1 MMQNQTATQESPV
14 QTFQCSQ
21 CVLIFKS
28 RPYLFDH
35 LTKVHGSDVDSAL
48 KYTGLKGT
56 GTPYSCQDC
65 NFKHSDWTFFTEH
78 KKECPKSNQLKE
90 DGKAKGVSHTKTKC
104 TVISTKN
111 LKIYKKP
118 SQTIT
123 KYFAPLSGS
132 NVKFLEDNPAS
143 VDNSKGTLIL
153 EESSS
158 NSKPHSSGVFTV
170 TAKSID
176 IDTRGTSNQF
186 LLNDQLF
193 SADVTHPK
201 PVEQIV
207 TPNPGKRTIKESF
220 TSCPAKQAKIEK
232 VAIKVPE
239 TTIKNLTF
247 EVSED
252 EMEVKGDLV
261 NRDAEGSTSHFC
273 KHCDYSD
280 ADIKRMCTHYM
291 NNHPYIRYNWD
302 YIKEPSD
309 HSATFRCL
317 ECPVEFLC
325 VTDLTK
331 HYAKDHPEAQNVLT
345 MKTCDLKL
353 VFKCFV
359 CLFTFGALKMLKKH
373 HEEMHPTYKVENPLM
388 YCRYSSARRSA
399 ELSSPEKYSPKRS
412 VGISTPAPGKE
423 DKNTSLT
430 QHPTPREADNI
441 MYQCN
446 NCTFSHK
453 SVVVLHVHYKK
464 THPDEEITLDK
475 IKQSVCVASPTS
487 GQLRPVDTVAL
498 KDKCTPPKDIMRF
511 FSESKNK
518 PESPQKKISSSPVN
532 PKQPQVASKA
542 NSEFPKSN
550 RVECVEGKTRVR
562 KSLLEH
568 NQKML
573 TDTDLISSSSQN
585 MFHCNICDYSNV
597 SVKRVINHCNTKHT
611 GYAGHTV
618 KNMVD
623 ICQYS
628 GDVQSDKHQS
638 EAEAN
643 YQKELYC
650 EGSNRPEKSMT
661 KSNPYAC
668 ALDLFYCQVC
678 NYGNLT
684 VQGILNHQNKVHSNL
699 HGVRENVIK
708 HTALIR
714 DEIKKSKSQ
723 PKDPFF
729 SSGLPLPIIKD
740 SDKDLCFCHFCNYRH
755 HDTSRV
761 RQHYFK
767 VHRGFKITSKQIR
780 LHSTDVLEKVQKT
793 YHGRKGNQKKT
804 SKKSLRSFPFSTS
817 VSKTQRTLQCPNCAY
832 ATQHVYLLRRHLY
845 KIHKTK
851 YSAGDVL
858 NLCCQ
863 QGSLQPGYHCDMCVF
878 SSKEPVQLQ
887 EHFGEKHFKLNRSL
901 EYIFQLYVDPKMC
914 SSKKKNLKTKQND
927 GQHDSDDPGS
937 SLQFQRSAQKDCK
950 IYSCRACSFR
960 GTSVSSITS
969 HYRAIHPW
977 SVKED
982 GSVLDVICSKEQ
994 TANMQLEDSDEYYKF
1009 ETYQVPLE
1017 FDNSPASSHEETGVF
1032 QCSHCSASFHSQHGL
1047 IVHCGMKHPQSSEE
1061 IVNEQ
1066 QVENNTRVHIFKCL
1080 HCAYVNTRY
1089 QGVLTHIQMKHPG
1102 LEAKADS
1109 LYVDNVH
1116 LNNAKMTAPDD
1127 MLRFSG
1133 YRCKKCSH
1141 IFSSQDMLDKH
1152 NEKNHKKMPLK
1163 IKLKLTP
1170 KPLVVNDRP
1179 PSHST
1184 QELVLN
1190 AASDVQH
1197 NEYKCVLCPCSFIT
1211 ATRLGIHYTK
1221 KHGKETFLKYYAPMY
1236 GQKPKKPALSSP
1248 NHSQTQELEHTSGVS
1263 STVEE
1268 CAKKLMYKCLRCSYL
1283 NASCHGTLTH
1293 LQMKHPGVVAKGEKL
1308 RKVEILASD
1317 LVGCNLGK
1325 GDNERGYQCKKC
1337 PQIHPSVKKLKLHRE
1352 REHKHGAPVTSEHS
1366 AETEQPALSKDHSS
1380 VLGSGLSKKKKS
1392 ALAKSSNFM
1401 YSCSLCT
1408 YSTLIRKQLGTHY
1421 TQRHGKS
1428 AFFNFFMPVY
1438 YPIHKNINLVHGVKD
1453 NPENTPETTT
1463 PAIQDAQYKC
1473 HMCSYKAV
1481 RRRYLHSHYRK
1492 KHKLDLHTVCKLLQK
1507 YDRYRG
1513 KKKLEDESENG
1524 AQVECK
1530 ECPKLFFKS
1539 PKQLI
1544 AHYSTFHRSQYILD
1558 FTVLAQRSQKNTGVF
1573 RCDHCQKKINGIRNL
1588 HLHLDRHRARKNKK
1602 ANAAKMTAATVTT
1615 VVPEAA
1621 SVKLTMQEKLPTLET
1636 VEEFVQRNL
1645 KPLETSTVEST
1656 LPASPPSLCLTA
1668 TELEQPEVETSDDK
1682 NTCKLCKRSFMSLKG
1697 LRSHERSHAALAAI
1711 KKLDNL
1717 STSAKH
1723 EIENYLIYKSG
1734 TQRPFM
1740 CSICSYRT
1748 TVMGLWKSHLIKKHI
1763 DAIEGSS
1770 NTSIQDEE
1778 NTQSYNED
1786 PPDVSEEINL
1796 PESDEETKD
1805 ALYSEPPDVQRQLNH
1820 YHLMAQIGSSS
1831 KASLQEAQLP
1841 ETAPL
1846 NCELCNFNSEHLSS
1860 MRRHYLHRHGKKI
1873 IRCKDCNFFTSLRK
1887 NLEMHME
1894 TGHSTF
1900 QSGPTHQKD
1909 LRCPFCLYQS
1919 KNKNNMIDHIILH
1932 REERVMPIQ
1941 VRRPK
1946 LSRYLQ
1952 GIVFRC
1958 HKCTFTSASAEN
1970 LRLHMMRHDDIKPF
1984 RCRLCYFD
1992 CSRLNDLEAHLCDK
2006 HQVVRNHELVGQVSL
2021 DMLSAQISRPPEEEE
2036 EEELLCNLETDTEF
2050 VTACNELQKG
2060 TEEKN
2065 IVQIEH
2071 SYCEKE
2077 SYSESCVLKL
2087 QHEDDAKQITAVK
2100 EMPERAAIRG
2110 ITHTKKTEGIQI
2122 AECEDLSDPMKDMQ
2136 MNEDQDQPKLRG
2148 SEDDAVQ
2155 PKDEAADKSSSNH
2168 GELDEKNKMHIKT
2181 LQDGSQSIEAKMED
2195 DVLHDIFLLDNGGSG
2210 LKVEKKAVVEDNGLN
2225 LDKTS
2230 VTLTL
2235 KSFIVPAC
2243 SSMQLINHYMQPDK
2257 GSSGVSVTNS
2267 DKEQT
2272 QSQANGDKL
2281 MDAYGEMPV
2290 LENEY
2295 LKEEMPHLHHFTE
2308 ISHSDRVEDTDDD
2321 LLSDDA
2327 ENGCTDQQNG
2337 GEDGVKE
2344 EENKSV
2350 PEGDF
2355 ADTKAQ
2361 VKALCS
2367 PSTEEKLFTCE
2378 LCGRSL
2384 DNRSE
2389 LERHVLRHGM

>member
-1 MMQNQTATQESPV
+1 MQNQTATQESPV

-232 VAIKVPE
+232 VAIK
-239 TTIKNLTF
+239 
-247 EVSED
+247 
-252 EMEVKGDLV
+252 
-261 NRDAEGSTSHFC
+261 
-273 KHCDYSD
+273 
-280 ADIKRMCTHYM
+280 
-291 NNHPYIRYNWD
+291 
-302 YIKEPSD
+302 
-309 HSATFRCL
+309 
-317 ECPVEFLC
+317 
-325 VTDLTK
+325 
-331 HYAKDHPEAQNVLT
+331 
-345 MKTCDLKL
+345 
-353 VFKCFV
+353 
-359 CLFTFGALKMLKKH
+359 
-373 HEEMHPTYKVENPLM
+373 
-388 YCRYSSARRSA
+388 
-399 ELSSPEKYSPKRS
+399 
-412 VGISTPAPGKE
+412 
-423 DKNTSLT
+423 
-430 QHPTPREADNI
+430 
-441 MYQCN
+441 
-446 NCTFSHK
+446 
-453 SVVVLHVHYKK
+453 
-464 THPDEEITLDK
+464 
-475 IKQSVCVASPTS
+475 
-487 GQLRPVDTVAL
+487 
-498 KDKCTPPKDIMRF
+498 
-511 FSESKNK
+511 
-518 PESPQKKISSSPVN
+518 
-532 PKQPQVASKA
+532 
-542 NSEFPKSN
+542 
-550 RVECVEGKTRVR
+550 
-562 KSLLEH
+562 
-568 NQKML
+568 
-573 TDTDLISSSSQN
+573 
-585 MFHCNICDYSNV
+585 
-597 SVKRVINHCNTKHT
+597 
-611 GYAGHTV
+611 
-618 KNMVD
+618 
-623 ICQYS
+623 
-628 GDVQSDKHQS
+628 
-638 EAEAN
+638 
-643 YQKELYC
+643 
-650 EGSNRPEKSMT
+650 
-661 KSNPYAC
+661 
-668 ALDLFYCQVC
+668 
-678 NYGNLT
+678 
-684 VQGILNHQNKVHSNL
+684 
-699 HGVRENVIK
+699 
-708 HTALIR
+708 
-714 DEIKKSKSQ
+714 SQ

-901 EYIFQLYVDPKMC
+901 EYIFQLY
-914 SSKKKNLKTKQND
+914 ND

-1268 CAKKLMYKCLRCSYL
+1268 C
-1283 NASCHGTLTH
+1283 
-1293 LQMKHPGVVAKGEKL
+1293 
-1308 RKVEILASD
+1308 
-1317 LVGCNLGK
+1317 
-1325 GDNERGYQCKKC
+1325 
-1337 PQIHPSVKKLKLHRE
+1337 
-1352 REHKHGAPVTSEHS
+1352 
-1366 AETEQPALSKDHSS
+1366 
-1380 VLGSGLSKKKKS
+1380 
-1392 ALAKSSNFM
+1392 
-1401 YSCSLCT
+1401 
-1408 YSTLIRKQLGTHY
+1408 
-1421 TQRHGKS
+1421 
-1428 AFFNFFMPVY
+1428 
-1438 YPIHKNINLVHGVKD
+1438 D

-1615 VVPEAA
+1615 VVPE
-1621 SVKLTMQEKLPTLET
+1621 LTMQEKLPTLET

-1717 STSAKH
+1717 STSAK
-1723 EIENYLIYKSG
+1723 IENYLIYKSG

-1748 TVMGLWKSHLIKKHI
+1748 TGYHDSKFHVICFPSSL
-1763 DAIEGSS
+1763 GSS

-1873 IRCKDCNFFTSLRK
+1873 IRCKDCNFFTSL
-1887 NLEMHME
+1887 
-1894 TGHSTF
+1894 STF

-2036 EEELLCNLETDTEF
+2036 EEELLNTGL
-2050 VTACNELQKG
+2050 
-2060 TEEKN
+2060 
-2065 IVQIEH
+2065 
-2071 SYCEKE
+2071 SY
-2077 SYSESCVLKL
+2077 
-2087 QHEDDAKQITAVK
+2087 
-2100 EMPERAAIRG
+2100 
-2110 ITHTKKTEGIQI
+2110 
-2122 AECEDLSDPMKDMQ
+2122 
-2136 MNEDQDQPKLRG
+2136 
-2148 SEDDAVQ
+2148 
-2155 PKDEAADKSSSNH
+2155 
-2168 GELDEKNKMHIKT
+2168 
-2181 LQDGSQSIEAKMED
+2181 
-2195 DVLHDIFLLDNGGSG
+2195 
-2210 LKVEKKAVVEDNGLN
+2210 
-2225 LDKTS
+2225 
-2230 VTLTL
+2230 
-2235 KSFIVPAC
+2235 
-2243 SSMQLINHYMQPDK
+2243 
-2257 GSSGVSVTNS
+2257 
-2267 DKEQT
+2267 
-2272 QSQANGDKL
+2272 
-2281 MDAYGEMPV
+2281 
-2290 LENEY
+2290 
-2295 LKEEMPHLHHFTE
+2295 
-2308 ISHSDRVEDTDDD
+2308 IS
-2321 LLSDDA
+2321 
-2327 ENGCTDQQNG
+2327 
-2337 GEDGVKE
+2337 
-2344 EENKSV
+2344 
-2350 PEGDF
+2350 GDF